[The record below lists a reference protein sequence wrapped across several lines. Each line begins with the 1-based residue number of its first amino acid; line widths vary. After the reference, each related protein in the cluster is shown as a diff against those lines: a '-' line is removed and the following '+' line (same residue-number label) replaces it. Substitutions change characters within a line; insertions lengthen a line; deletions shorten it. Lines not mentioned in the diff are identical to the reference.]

1 MAPPAR
7 PPASAVSTQAAQ
19 PVTAAVAC
27 DLQAFFVDS
36 LLVVTVAEA
45 PGDQC
50 GPSNFKPDPTSK
62 LPTYLMV
69 GDSISMGIIHYHHV
83 IKSIDLVPLFWVH
96 LMACMFPGVGM
107 VQEGKLFAQLNTSVH
122 AVHSPGNA
130 CNANRGAHC
139 IHNWLDNCAF
149 DVVSYNFGIHDISH
163 DQEHLTLPVYQ
174 ETLGAITD
182 ALVECREQ
190 NGTKLIY
197 VLTTPVPTDG
207 GNASAFPSHCA
218 NADVV
223 RYNAAASAIM
233 AAAKIPTVDM
243 YAFVNRH
250 CGLNYETCDYS
261 QGKGNVHFTPLGF
274 TALAGR
280 MATAIKGIV
289 GS

>member
-36 LLVVTVAEA
+36 LPVVTVAEA

-50 GPSNFKPDPTSK
+50 GASNFKPDPTSK

-69 GDSISMGIIHYHHV
+69 GDSISMGKESLSYCHQ
-83 IKSIDLVPLFWVH
+83 VH
-96 LMACMFPGVGM
+96 RFTPVLGAFDVCMFPGVGM
-107 VQEGKLFAQLNTSVH
+107 VQEGKLFAQLNTSVQ

-149 DVVSYNFGIHDISH
+149 DIVSYNFGIHDISH

-182 ALVECREQ
+182 ALVACREQ

-197 VLTTPVPTDG
+197 ALTTPVPTDK

-243 YAFVNRH
+243 YAFVNLH